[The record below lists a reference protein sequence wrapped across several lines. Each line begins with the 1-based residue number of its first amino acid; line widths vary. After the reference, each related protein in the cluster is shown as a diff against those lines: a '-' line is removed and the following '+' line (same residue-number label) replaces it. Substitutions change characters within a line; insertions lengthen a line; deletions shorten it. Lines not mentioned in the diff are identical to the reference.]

1 MWYGSVS
8 AKSLPTKCRGRERR
22 RIEKNAIALL
32 AKSGNLCYNF
42 PNRRIDP
49 VALIGELEA
58 WVSRY
63 DLKGDFFV

>member
-49 VALIGELEA
+49 AALIGELEA